1 MRKEKNMLNKSKMH
15 IHFIGIGG
23 ISMSGLAEIML
34 TQGHK
39 VTGSDMTKSDIT
51 NHLESLGIEVGLHSK
66 DNINKDIDLVVVTA
80 AIHEDNEELIYAKEL
95 GLEIMSRSKF
105 LGHLMEAYK
114 YPICISG
121 THGKTTTTSMLADI
135 LLHSKKNPTIT
146 VGGILDSIGGNIRIG
161 GADYFLTEAC
171 EYCNSFLDFKPIVGV
186 ILNIE
191 EDHMDFFKDL
201 DQIKDS
207 FFQFA
212 NLIPRDGLL
221 VIEDTALEN
230 TPQIKQISAPIETFG
245 LDEHANWFASNI
257 IFDENARPSFD
268 VYHNNEFLFNLK
280 IGLTGMHNILNTLS
294 IIATCNYLNIDLSS
308 ITEELINFSG
318 ARRRFEICGKIHDI
332 TLIDDY
338 AHHPSEIRATLNT
351 LKKYPHNEIYIV
363 FQPHT
368 YSRTKAFLSEFAEA
382 LGTYG
387 HIILTEI
394 YAARESN
401 PGDVR
406 VEDIVDLMKE
416 KDVDAIYLESFDEI
430 TNHLLSIAEPGD
442 LIVTMG
448 AGNVNQIIDMILGK
462 I

>member
-1 MRKEKNMLNKSKMH
+1 MLNKSKMH

-39 VTGSDMTKSDIT
+39 VTGSDMTKSDMT

-105 LGHLMEAYK
+105 LGHLMETYK

-146 VGGILDSIGGNIRIG
+146 VGGILDSIGGNIHIG
-161 GADYFLTEAC
+161 GVNYFLTEAC

-207 FFQFA
+207 FFKFA

-221 VIEDTALEN
+221 VIEDTALAN
-230 TPQIKQISAPIETFG
+230 TPQIKQIAAPIETFG
-245 LDEHANWFASNI
+245 LNEHANWFASNI
-257 IFDENARPSFD
+257 LFDENARPSFD

-294 IIATCNYLNIDLSS
+294 IIATCNYLNIDLNS
-308 ITEELINFSG
+308 IAEELINFSG

-338 AHHPSEIRATLNT
+338 AHHPSEIKATLNT
-351 LKKYPHNEIYIV
+351 LKKYPHNKVYIV

-368 YSRTKAFLSEFAEA
+368 YSRTKAFFSEFAEA

-387 HIILTEI
+387 HIIMTEI
-394 YAARESN
+394 YVARESN

-406 VEDIVDLMKE
+406 VEDIVKLMKE